1 MSDEPRVGGTVPI
14 AGPVEAGKDY
24 WWCACGRSSKQPFC
38 DGSHAGSQFTP
49 RKLTAPQD
57 CEAVLC
63 GCKRTDRGPFC
74 DCIHNDLS
82 ATRNA
87 AGGEELLPAACAP
100 ITARGAS

>member
-1 MSDEPRVGGTVPI
+1 MPDPLLAKQGPQLVELK
-14 AGPVEAGKDY
+14 AGRTY
-24 WWCACGRSSKQPFC
+24 FWCACGGSKRQPFC

-74 DCIHNDLS
+74 DCIHNDLT

-87 AGGEELLPAACAP
+87 AGGEEVLPAACAP
-100 ITARGAS
+100 ITARDAS